1 MSRCLRRLSLPAL
14 MFLAAPLVVAQQPQ
28 EPYLM
33 RLPPPE
39 GTGYQAAAAAQP
51 GQRVAIPPVA
61 TQPPPP
67 APAPHRAAPPP
78 PVPAFQAPPTA
89 PNYNYQPQPVT
100 AFKAPAANAP
110 AANPAPAPAVYRQPQ
125 PAQGYATPAAHNLN
139 TLQQHRVAYANRQ
152 EEMPPP
158 QPVGPPMPPPE
169 VVPVPVP
176 QRSQSYF
183 TLDQLTQIAERQN
196 PILERSDAEIEM
208 AMGERVQAALYPN
221 PRFETNNPEI
231 WAGQNSFVNFGFQ
244 QDLVTKG
251 KIRLDKAAADQL
263 VRSETAGY
271 NVDRAQMLTEVRS
284 QYVQALAM
292 KQRVLLAQYLV
303 KVSGQSV
310 NVARQLQKAGEGS
323 LTDVLLLDSEYQRSL
338 AELDNARTLLD
349 GEYKQLAAVT
359 GVPDLYI
366 TELEG
371 SLFHIAPEFN
381 EQAIRQFVANNSAL
395 MERMQAE
402 IIRSQVQLRRAEAE
416 AYPNIRFGPA
426 FQSGTM
432 SGQSQF
438 WLSVVFDIP
447 VWDLNQGNIR
457 KAQGKVRSTHADL
470 EVMRNEMLKQ
480 TAEKFA
486 RYNAAKQVAARIQN
500 SILPNSQN
508 ALSLVQDGFS
518 KGQFDVNRVL
528 QAQRVLSDVAREHIE
543 ASEKAW
549 TGAAELGG
557 LIQLEYF
564 PMSPPNPR

>member
-1 MSRCLRRLSLPAL
+1 
-14 MFLAAPLVVAQQPQ
+14 MFLAAPLAVAQQPQ
-28 EPYLM
+28 DPYLM

-39 GTGYQAAAAAQP
+39 SAGYRANEAAHGAP
-51 GQRVAIPPVA
+51 HRVAAPAVP
-61 TQPPPP
+61 QPAAPQFPP
-67 APAPHRAAPPP
+67 APQRVLAPPASAPH
-78 PVPAFQAPPTA
+78 
-89 PNYNYQPQPVT
+89 
-100 AFKAPAANAP
+100 PAAGSLDAP
-110 AANPAPAPAVYRQPQ
+110 GLAAQNTAVQSIFRQS
-125 PAQGYATPAAHNLN
+125 PAQGYATPAVHQPTL
-139 TLQQHRVAYANRQ
+139 LQQHRVAFANRQ
-152 EEMPPP
+152 EETSPA
-158 QPVGPPMPPPE
+158 PMPPLGRPTPPPE
-169 VVPVPVP
+169 PIPVPVP
-176 QRSQSYF
+176 QGSAAAPPATSYF
-183 TLDQLTQIAERQN
+183 TLDQLTSIAERQN

-231 WAGQNSFVNFGFQ
+231 WAGQNTYVNFGFQ

-271 NVDRAQMLTEVRS
+271 NVDRAQMLTEVRR
-284 QYVQALAM
+284 QYIQALAM
-292 KQRVLLAQYLV
+292 KQRVVLAQYLV

-310 NVARQLQKAGEGS
+310 SVARQLQQAGEGS

-338 AELDNARTLLD
+338 AELDNSRTLLE

-359 GVPDLYI
+359 GVPDLPI

-371 SLFHIAPEFN
+371 TLFHIAPEFN
-381 EQAIRQFVANNSAL
+381 EQAVRLFVANNSAL

-402 IIRSQVQLRRAEAE
+402 IIRSQVLLRRAEVE

-426 FQSGTM
+426 YQTGTLP
-432 SGQSQF
+432 GTSQF

-447 VWDLNQGNIR
+447 VWDQNQGNIR
-457 KAQGKVRSTHADL
+457 KAQAKVRSTHADL
-470 EVMRNEMLKQ
+470 EVVKNEMLKQ

-486 RYNAAKQVAARIQN
+486 RYNASRQVAARIQN
-500 SILPNSQN
+500 SILPNSQH

-528 QAQRVLSDVAREHIE
+528 QAQRVLSDVAREHID
-543 ASEKAW
+543 ASEKTW

-564 PMSPPNPR
+564 PIGPPVQRP